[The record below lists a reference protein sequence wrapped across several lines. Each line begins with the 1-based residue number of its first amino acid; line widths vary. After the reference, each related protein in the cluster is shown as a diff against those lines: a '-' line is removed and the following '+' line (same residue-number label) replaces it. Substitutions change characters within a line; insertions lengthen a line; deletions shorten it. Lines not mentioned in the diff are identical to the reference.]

1 MPIARFG
8 RIWLY
13 IAYSTSYFF
22 HVDKTAAICG
32 KLVGLFLKKPPPFRN
47 RRGGNNPRKMKGVA
61 AELTGGG
68 VLLLPLLCF
77 TPADRQTEEKEAERY
92 LSEVVFLL
100 CSSYYKKLLARGRES
115 RDWQKVVA
123 LRSKKISLLFTTLKK
138 RRRLTS
144 SSIFPFKK
152 LPICGIF
159 LHFDVDFRTRFKI
172 V

>member
-1 MPIARFG
+1 MAQFPPVVPIARFG

-100 CSSYYKKLLARGRES
+100 CSVAAWKGPRLAES
-115 RDWQKVVA
+115 RCSPLKNVFP
-123 LRSKKISLLFTTLKK
+123 LLHLKK
-138 RRRLTS
+138 SRVTS
-144 SSIFPFKK
+144 SW
-152 LPICGIF
+152 
-159 LHFDVDFRTRFKI
+159 
-172 V
+172 